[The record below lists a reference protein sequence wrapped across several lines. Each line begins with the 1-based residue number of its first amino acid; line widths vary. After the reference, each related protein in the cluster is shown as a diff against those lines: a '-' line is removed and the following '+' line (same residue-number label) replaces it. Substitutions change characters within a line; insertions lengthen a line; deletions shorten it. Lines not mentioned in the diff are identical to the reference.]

1 MTLTTTLIICLSRLF
16 DFFYSSFDSFFI
28 YSDRTQYNS
37 SFKGIKEGSCM
48 T

>member
-16 DFFYSSFDSFFI
+16 DFYSSLDSFFI